1 MQKKVSGLCRLYL
14 PTYPL
19 NKEIPSLE
27 SIARGQEKE
36 FVNHVV
42 LNHKGLNWKIY
53 RYQLNAENY
62 KSFFFA
68 FIVVLKQIKP
78 FCSTSWLVDS
88 NARRLEKAL
97 HRNGIQLTNEEEKF
111 LTTCKNFSK
120 WKDTRMERELY
131 LNSLLF

>member
-62 KSFFFA
+62 KAFFFA
-68 FIVVLKQIKP
+68 FVLGLKQTKP

-88 NARRLEKAL
+88 NARRLEKAIR
-97 HRNGIQLTNEEEKF
+97 RNGIKLTKDEERF
-111 LTTCKNFSK
+111 LEVCKKFSK
-120 WKDTRMERELY
+120 WDYTKMARESY